1 MKKVQKFL
9 MFFIV
14 SVFLISCSKEGEDAA
29 NGTPVGPE
37 AINGRWKH
45 SNGDVLEISM
55 TTGLGIYKAGPAP
68 SGAVNGRALSSITYG
83 SGLFWE
89 ALSHTYYS
97 SGWSTSYTVI
107 GIVMDE
113 GQNSFKIGSQ
123 VYTRQN

>member
-14 SVFLISCSKEGEDAA
+14 SVFLISCSKEAEEAA
-29 NGTPVGPE
+29 NGEPFAPE
-37 AINGRWKH
+37 TINGRWKH

-55 TTGLGIYKAGPAP
+55 TTGLGIYRAGPAP
-68 SGAVNGRALSSITYG
+68 SGAVGGIALSSITYG
-83 SGLFWE
+83 TGQYWE

-107 GIVMDE
+107 GIAMDE

-123 VYTRQN
+123 VYTRQ

>member
-14 SVFLISCSKEGEDAA
+14 SVFLISCSKEAEDAA

-37 AINGRWKH
+37 TINGRWKH